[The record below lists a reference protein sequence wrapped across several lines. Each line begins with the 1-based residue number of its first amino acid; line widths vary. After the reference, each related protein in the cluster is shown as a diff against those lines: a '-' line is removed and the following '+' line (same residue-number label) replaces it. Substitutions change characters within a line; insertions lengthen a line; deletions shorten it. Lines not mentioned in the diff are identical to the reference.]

1 MNSPIMEIYST
12 IILSGYRNGSKR
24 MREHKLYTAWSIILM
39 LMVFGSLTWLIAFV
53 IRNAELVSFP
63 MEINDIV
70 FLYFMALMGKSL
82 LDSYHMLV
90 ERPASNFYLIQPL
103 RNWKIVTGVL
113 ISIMAL
119 NLMILAIGLG
129 LITMFTL
136 LHPAFYFVMPP
147 YLVVDFILLT
157 LLASTTGLAYGI
169 LSGLGT
175 WKRKMAG
182 SFLYSPMISLVW
194 LFLLQLKWGGWDLSL
209 ALAVLAGVSLISIPL
224 SSIFLL
230 ESWNTMTSSKSRAH
244 RSKRNS
250 HNGKGRGITTGFVK
264 GYFGTSVSTVY
275 EKEVRTLLRRRE
287 GIGNAITLVGF
298 LFFAF
303 YFYQQLEGFLE
314 LPGFALDL
322 LPIVIV
328 GLSLFLAVILL
339 GLVPSL
345 GLVSKDGKNSWVFK
359 SMPITGYEVILGKVL
374 SILLM
379 LPFIIILVAI
389 PIPLLVGSSPIAF
402 IFSIM
407 GATAMYLMATGLGVW
422 HGTKYPNYNESS
434 GNAPDV
440 MTMYTMMMMCL
451 FLFAFM
457 LIPPIA
463 IAFSDKFL
471 GMLAL
476 TFSLDMALLILVL
489 GVRSAGRSYE
499 GQDLGA

>member
-1 MNSPIMEIYST
+1 MNSPVMEIYST

-24 MREHKLYTAWSIILM
+24 MREHKLYTIWSIILM
-39 LMVFGSLTWLIAFV
+39 FMVFGSLTWLIAFV

-70 FLYFMALMGKSL
+70 FLFFMAMMGKSL

-119 NLMILAIGLG
+119 NLALLSLGLG

-136 LHPAFYFVMPP
+136 VHPAFYFVIPP
-147 YLVVDFILLT
+147 YLVVDFIILT
-157 LLASTTGLAYGI
+157 LLASITGLAYGI
-169 LSGLGT
+169 ISGLGN
-175 WKRKMAG
+175 WKRKALG

-194 LFLLQLKWGGWDLSL
+194 LFLLQLKWGGWELSQMLGILL
-209 ALAVLAGVSLISIPL
+209 AASFVCIPL
-224 SSIFLL
+224 SSHFLL
-230 ESWNTMTSSKSRAH
+230 ESWNTMTSSKSKAH
-244 RSKRNS
+244 RSKRNN
-250 HNGKGRGITTGFVK
+250 HNGNGNGRTTGFVK
-264 GYFGTSVSTVY
+264 RYFGNGVSTIY
-275 EKEVRTLLRRRE
+275 EKELRTLLRRRE
-287 GIGNAITLVGF
+287 GVGNAITLIGF

-303 YFYQQLEGFLE
+303 YFYQQLDGFLE

-359 SMPITGYEVILGKVL
+359 SMPITGHEIILGKAL

-379 LPFIIILVAI
+379 LPFVIVLVAI

-407 GATAMYLMATGLGVW
+407 GATAMYIIATGLGIW

-440 MTMYTMMMMCL
+440 MTMYTMMMVCL

-463 IAFSDKFL
+463 IAFSDKVL

-476 TFSLDMALLILVL
+476 IFSLDIAFLILVL

-499 GQDLGA
+499 ALDLGA